1 MSLEDGKELLWL
13 SEKQAPSP
21 QRIQAVDDTCTADQ
35 AFRMASQG
43 TSLLWQGDFQNAR
56 QLLQAV
62 VRRLTAKAKP
72 IAADAFDFNRHRMN
86 QAQRANI
93 LSRLL
98 VPVEPDFSIP
108 LRRAPDCQQ
117 AIVEAFGFQPVSL
130 PGVIP
135 LRDLQGLIGAHEWRK
150 KGVQIPALAQL
161 GTGRIHPHYGVFSPV
176 RGEYLDMVAKAPLPA
191 ALSEQSV
198 AFDLGTGTGVL
209 AAILVARGVE
219 QVFASDSAPRAL
231 ACAKDNLKRLGI
243 QDKVQI
249 CADTLF
255 PEGQAALVVC
265 NPPWVPAKPVS
276 TVEQGVYDEG
286 SQMLRAFLAGVADR
300 LLPNGEAWLILSDI
314 AEHLQLR
321 TRPEL
326 NSWIEA
332 GGLSVIER
340 MDRRPTHAKATDES
354 DPLHAAR
361 AREITS
367 LWRLKRKTA

>member
-1 MSLEDGKELLWL
+1 
-13 SEKQAPSP
+13 
-21 QRIQAVDDTCTADQ
+21 
-35 AFRMASQG
+35 MASQG